1 MNFSNFMIDK
11 LTETGS
17 LLTMGNQKSS
27 SNPFLFSD
35 IIKVC
40 EQENEASFTQ
50 VSDLS
55 NLDQTKE
62 VFSASEN
69 VVNIKENDFANLA
82 KQMSELFNADPE
94 IEPSETNHKVENAN
108 ITKLQFVVSEEKL
121 IELASDFEEKTGYSI
136 IPISNLSEAVFNAKQ
151 FTVSYKNELN
161 KISIAISQIQ
171 VDETYTNKVIEDDYN
186 FVNKLLFNEGFIN
199 NQSFKKI
206 DSSTTKADDI
216 IVLANTSD
224 EEMVSDTSS
233 NKVFY
238 KAEIIKIESQ
248 LKTAENSFPLIVNNN
263 KTNLGFS
270 TPVIQTMQDG
280 KQETENTKNIVNV
293 YNKTINVEEEAANP
307 IYGLTDLL
315 NTKRNSTELLSSIG
329 SSESSIK
336 PSVATIANSSASAT
350 EGKLVDKTE
359 TELAEN
365 SFVNKES
372 LLVKTSNDNNVKY
385 DINTL
390 IDGLTEEEKSVFKS
404 FKNNSEIK
412 EIVYAK
418 TKEHNN
424 ENSVNPTNINS
435 ETIKSSYKPS
445 NYEVLT
451 EPNLASVKEKTSDT
465 FYEEKEKLKNTK
477 EYLFEVFSDSKLQ
490 LSTKPKTA
498 FVLEA
503 SLEKNTEVKNDL
515 QNMHSVTNNKESV
528 INTLIKDV
536 ELELNETI
544 EQESG
549 KTKLSHI
556 EAQNNLTDAKEK
568 QKTTE
573 EVKQSISAEKT
584 FVKDNKIA
592 FRETHEN
599 NGSLF
604 SKITYEKQNHFDI
617 NNEKHT
623 NSLDVKP
630 TNQNEVVQTEVKVAS
645 SGTAN
650 QNGSEAT
657 FASVFGKEINSPSR
671 KEMSSS
677 HKNETEVKES
687 VNVETKNV
695 KVDAEQQQYGQN
707 EKESSKSNT
716 TEIFKSHLNQTIS
729 TEKSFEL
736 DSLKPQAETKNTT
749 ESFKSIKQQEIIP
762 ELSKMVLHG
771 EKKTMTLQLTP
782 ENLGKVKLT
791 VDMVDNQIVTKIE
804 VENEQVKQFVQ
815 SNLDQ
820 LKQNMQSAG
829 ITLANVNVSLSD
841 EQKNQKMFTQKK
853 KSLSREG
860 KEEIIDE
867 VTQLNSKKR
876 MGYNTYEF
884 TA

>member
-40 EQENEASFTQ
+40 EQENETSLTQ

-121 IELASDFEEKTGYSI
+121 VELASDFEEKTGYSI
-136 IPISNLSEAVFNAKQ
+136 IPISNLSEAVYNAKQ

-199 NQSFKKI
+199 NQAFKKI

-216 IVLANTSD
+216 IVLADTSD

-315 NTKRNSTELLSSIG
+315 NAKRNSTELLSSIG

-385 DINTL
+385 DINKL

-404 FKNNSEIK
+404 FKTNSEIN

-445 NYEVLT
+445 NYEVLA
-451 EPNLASVKEKTSDT
+451 ELNLASVKEKASDT
-465 FYEEKEKLKNTK
+465 FYEEKEKLQNTK

-536 ELELNETI
+536 ELELNETM
-544 EQESG
+544 EQKSG
-549 KTKLSHI
+549 KTILSHI
-556 EAQNNLTDAKEK
+556 EAQNNLTDTKEK

-599 NGSLF
+599 NGGLF

-630 TNQNEVVQTEVKVAS
+630 TNQNEVVQTEVRVAS

-657 FASVFGKEINSPSR
+657 FASVFGKEINYPSR

-716 TEIFKSHLNQTIS
+716 TEIFKSHINQTIS

-736 DSLKPQAETKNTT
+736 DSLNPQAETKNTT